1 MLNLDI
7 QHMNW
12 PEC

>member
-7 QHMNW
+7 KTD
-12 PEC
+12 